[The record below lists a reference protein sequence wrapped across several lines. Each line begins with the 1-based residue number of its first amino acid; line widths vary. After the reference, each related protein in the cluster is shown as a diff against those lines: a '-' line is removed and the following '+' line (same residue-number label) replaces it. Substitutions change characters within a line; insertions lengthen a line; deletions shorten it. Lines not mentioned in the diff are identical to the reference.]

1 MDPDANL
8 AEIRRLIKKGADLS
22 DDQLERLVVLIRA
35 LDEWISKGGFLPKAW
50 QRAEER
56 KD

>member
-8 AEIRRLIKKGADLS
+8 AEIRRLIEKDADLS
-22 DDQLERLVVLIRA
+22 DDQLERLVVLIRS
-35 LDEWISKGGFLPKAW
+35 LDEWMSRGGFLPKAW
-50 QRAEER
+50 QRAGER